1 MLQHFEVIL
10 SYYVPTYYYN
20 MISKNFDKVSAN
32 SYPIYHTY
40 LLIYEYVNLLI
51 CLCFQS
57 RQNGFFAY
65 EFEKLNVSL

>member
-1 MLQHFEVIL
+1 MLRCLIDFDLAFEGWKCKMLQHFEVIL

-40 LLIYEYVNLLI
+40 
-51 CLCFQS
+51 
-57 RQNGFFAY
+57 
-65 EFEKLNVSL
+65 